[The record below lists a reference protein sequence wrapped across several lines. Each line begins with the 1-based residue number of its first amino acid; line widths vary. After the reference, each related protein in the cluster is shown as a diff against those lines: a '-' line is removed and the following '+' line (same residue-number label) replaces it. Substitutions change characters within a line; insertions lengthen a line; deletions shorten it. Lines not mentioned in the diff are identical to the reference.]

1 MSQLHLFQETLYTFR
16 IQRQTVSYAI
26 NCGCRA
32 AHFARPG
39 DQVHVKSWPRPEWYD
54 TPQCGCMAGFDLD
67 KWTAEI
73 NTIL

>member
-54 TPQCGCMAGFDLD
+54 TPQCGCMAGFNVD
-67 KWTAEI
+67 KWTKEL
-73 NTIL
+73 NTKL